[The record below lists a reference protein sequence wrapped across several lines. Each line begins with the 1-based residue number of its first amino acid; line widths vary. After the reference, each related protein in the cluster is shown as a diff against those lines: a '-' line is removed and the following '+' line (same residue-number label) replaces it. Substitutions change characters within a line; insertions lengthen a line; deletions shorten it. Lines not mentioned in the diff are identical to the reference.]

1 MQKWSSGMAYLRV
14 KEHAEN
20 KGFTMSQ
27 VQRSTGLTT
36 GLVRRYWHNQT
47 TSIKLEAL
55 EKLAT
60 FLNVPENEL
69 IGNGPLPPTAQAAR
83 PGGSQH
89 GKRQTSSRKD
99 AKRS

>member
-1 MQKWSSGMAYLRV
+1 MAYLRV

-20 KGFTMSQ
+20 QGFTMSQ

-60 FLNVPENEL
+60 FLKVPENEL
-69 IGNGPLPPTAQAAR
+69 IGNGPLPPATQSASPSGQR
-83 PGGSQH
+83 SQQRVST
-89 GKRQTSSRKD
+89 KKD